1 MPMLLAMNIW
11 MTVSQRMVMDWPRMD
26 RLALP
31 PAQPADT
38 TAATDA
44 R

>member
-11 MTVSQRMVMDWPRMD
+11 MTVSQRMVSDWSRLD
-26 RLALP
+26 RHAP
-31 PAQPADT
+31 QPAQPADT
-38 TAATDA
+38 AALTEN